1 MSSKVFSSWDEL
13 NKSIVLVDSEETC
26 RKLLEAELD
35 LVKPRGMFVL
45 RIHSRLN
52 RLRAARERI
61 ELMAKLD
68 HPPAI
73 RDFRK
78 QRKASTTRRAALSKA
93 LSESDI

>member
-1 MSSKVFSSWDEL
+1 MAAKVFSSWDEL
-13 NKSIVLVDSEETC
+13 NKSIVLVDNEETC
-26 RKLLEAELD
+26 HKLLEAELD

-52 RLRAARERI
+52 RLRAARERE

-68 HPPAI
+68 HPPAT

-78 QRKASTTRRAALSKA
+78 QRKASAARRAALTKA
-93 LSESDI
+93 LSESDV